1 MPNRGASRASPQP
14 KLCAACAERMSHSA
28 DPLAPLGLS
37 ALADDG
43 PLLRDPQGL
52 VRAARGAPLA
62 GLGASALLAIRHVI
76 ETERPGAWS
85 LLMKA
90 AGRECA
96 QVFARD
102 LDARLAA
109 AAQPALAAL
118 PVEASLAFLQGYFAK
133 HGWGRLDFDL
143 SLAGEHALVV
153 ARLAHAAG
161 AEGLQ
166 GQETLADPMAAG
178 LLLGFLEHI
187 SGQALDCLEV
197 ACAAGGAPH
206 CEFFIADPPRLAVLA
221 PLAGR
226 ESADALRARF
236 VAG

>member
-1 MPNRGASRASPQP
+1 
-14 KLCAACAERMSHSA
+14 MSDSA

-43 PLLRDPQGL
+43 PLLRDPQGF

-62 GLGASALLAIRHVI
+62 GLGATALLSIRHVL
-76 ETERPGAWS
+76 EAERPGSWAF
-85 LLMKA
+85 LMKA
-90 AGRECA
+90 AGRECTQA
-96 QVFARD
+96 FARD

-109 AAQPALAAL
+109 AAQPPLSAL
-118 PVEASLAFLQGYFAK
+118 PVEASLAFLRGYFAT

-143 SLAGEHALVV
+143 THAGQHALVA

-161 AEGLQ
+161 AEWLH
-166 GQETLADPMAAG
+166 GQEPLADPIAAG
-178 LLLGFLEHI
+178 LLLGFFEHI

-197 ACAAGGAPH
+197 GCAAAGAPH
-206 CEFFIADPPRLAVLA
+206 CEFFIADAARLAALA

-226 ESADALRARF
+226 ESPDALRARF